1 LSRQPRISAG
11 PRAVINQI
19 SGLSALQETADVQVA
34 DPYFYTPS
42 LAGRLPASAAMRDV
56 RTKRV
61 GEVDYKPGVFDPE
74 LGR

>member
-42 LAGRLPASAAMRDV
+42 LAGRLPAMRDV

-61 GEVDYKPGVFDPE
+61 GEVGYKPGVFDPE